1 MAEIKCKKC
10 GASLHPEQKMCMACG
25 APTDLMPGIAAEEKP
40 FLQTLPWRKI
50 ANIGAPALAV
60 LLIII
65 LILCLREAPPD
76 KVTKQWLD
84 AVTSRRFDIAKEF
97 TTEEFEKMGYDQPM
111 SERKSDE
118 YYLFIYNN
126 EADYTV
132 SPPQYNS
139 PKQPTEAV
147 VTITFTGKNG
157 QTLVEQVRLVHDDKN
172 GWKISSC
179 Q

>member
-1 MAEIKCKKC
+1 MPEIKCKKC

-25 APTDLMPGIAAEEKP
+25 APTDLMPGIAAEEKSI
-40 FLQTLPWRKI
+40 LQTLPWKKI
-50 ANIGAPALAV
+50 AYIGIPALV
-60 LLIII
+60 VILIIV
-65 LILCLREAPPD
+65 LILSLRETPPD

-84 AVTSRRFDIAKEF
+84 AVTSRRFDAAKKF

-139 PKQPTEAV
+139 PQQPTEAV

-157 QTLVEQVRLVHDDKN
+157 QTLVEQIRLVHEEN